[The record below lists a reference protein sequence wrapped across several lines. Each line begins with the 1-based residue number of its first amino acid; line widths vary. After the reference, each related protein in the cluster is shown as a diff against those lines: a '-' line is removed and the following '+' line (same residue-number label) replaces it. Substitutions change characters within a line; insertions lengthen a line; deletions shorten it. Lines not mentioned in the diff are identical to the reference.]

1 MIKIIEEKISMKH
14 SHLRN
19 KNLNV
24 IDMCMT
30 NMNNKLELANIN
42 YNDIETEVGSFVL
55 DMTSGTKTI
64 VTGSSDH
71 MIEKV
76 ENVVKDIN
84 PNYDV
89 IDNGIRI
96 WKAVA

>member
-1 MIKIIEEKISMKH
+1 
-14 SHLRN
+14 
-19 KNLNV
+19 
-24 IDMCMT
+24 
-30 NMNNKLELANIN
+30 
-42 YNDIETEVGSFVL
+42 
-55 DMTSGTKTI
+55 
-64 VTGSSDH
+64 

>member
-1 MIKIIEEKISMKH
+1 
-14 SHLRN
+14 
-19 KNLNV
+19 
-24 IDMCMT
+24 
-30 NMNNKLELANIN
+30 MNNKLELANIN

-64 VTGSSDH
+64 VTGSSNH